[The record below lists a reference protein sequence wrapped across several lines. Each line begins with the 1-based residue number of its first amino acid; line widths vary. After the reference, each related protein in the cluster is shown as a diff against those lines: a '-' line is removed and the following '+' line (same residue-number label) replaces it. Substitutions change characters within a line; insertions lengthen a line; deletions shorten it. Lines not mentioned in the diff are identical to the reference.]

1 MPARPFRTRRPDR
14 STAVEIA
21 PGLTARMAAGA
32 VGGAREIVM
41 RLGGW
46 LVSATLIIVASGIT
60 YADPPLDPATEARI
74 KALEERVA
82 QLENRLTAVTNAQK
96 AAATA
101 ATQGAPAAAP
111 AEGSS
116 HTIRVGSA
124 PAVPSSVSLA
134 RWKDPQSW
142 SLLKIGMSWSQV
154 NAVLGQPGDKTTG
167 VFGDVWF
174 YPDSSGGRVV
184 FDRDSRVASWN
195 APH

>member
-1 MPARPFRTRRPDR
+1 M
-14 STAVEIA
+14 
-21 PGLTARMAAGA
+21 
-32 VGGAREIVM
+32 M

-46 LVSATLIIVASGIT
+46 LVSATLILVISGIT
-60 YADPPLDPATEARI
+60 HADPPLDPATEARI

-101 ATQGAPAAAP
+101 AATAAPTATPAP
-111 AEGSS
+111 AESS
-116 HTIRVGSA
+116 GNVIRVA
-124 PAVPSSVSLA
+124 PTVPSSVALA
-134 RWKDPQSW
+134 RWKDPATW

-184 FDRDSRVASWN
+184 FDRDSRVASWS
-195 APH
+195 APSH

>member
-1 MPARPFRTRRPDR
+1 
-14 STAVEIA
+14 
-21 PGLTARMAAGA
+21 
-32 VGGAREIVM
+32 M

-46 LVSATLIIVASGIT
+46 LVSATLILVVSGST
-60 YADPPLDPATEARI
+60 QADPPLDPATEARI

-101 ATQGAPAAAP
+101 AATAPPAAPAATD
-111 AEGSS
+111 SS
-116 HTIRVGSA
+116 GHTIRVA
-124 PAVPSSVSLA
+124 PAVPSSVALA
-134 RWKDPQSW
+134 RWKDPATW
-142 SLLKIGMSWSQV
+142 SLLKVGMGWSQV

-184 FDRDSRVASWN
+184 FDRDSRVSSWSQ
-195 APH
+195 PGR

>member
-1 MPARPFRTRRPDR
+1 
-14 STAVEIA
+14 
-21 PGLTARMAAGA
+21 
-32 VGGAREIVM
+32 M
-41 RLGGW
+41 RVSGW
-46 LVSATLIIVASGIT
+46 LVSAALFIVVSGIT
-60 YADPPLDPATEARI
+60 RADPPLDPAVEARI

-101 ATQGAPAAAP
+101 AATAAP
-111 AEGSS
+111 ATPAESS
-116 HTIRVGSA
+116 GHTIRVA
-124 PAVPSSVSLA
+124 PAVPSSVALA
-134 RWKDPQSW
+134 RWKDPATW

-195 APH
+195 APR